1 MIKKKENV
9 LALGMYC
16 LIIAI
21 TIQILGDGI
30 ILIDFASL
38 FFILMAIFSIA
49 IYVVNTSSIKNKK
62 K

>member
-1 MIKKKENV
+1 MVKKKENV

-21 TIQILGDGI
+21 TIQILGDGN

-49 IYVVNTSSIKNKK
+49 IHVVNTSSVKK
-62 K
+62 KK

>member
-38 FFILMAIFSIA
+38 FFILIAIFSIA

>member
-30 ILIDFASL
+30 ILIDF
-38 FFILMAIFSIA
+38 
-49 IYVVNTSSIKNKK
+49 
-62 K
+62 

>member
-49 IYVVNTSSIKNKK
+49 IYVVNTSSAKK
-62 K
+62 RKK